1 MRTVVIAVLTLLAI
15 PIPADTAATRAELNP
30 HAIRSGVLRTP
41 YVPRRDYADGPYG
54 QIHFRDTSAG
64 RPLVLIH
71 QAPQSSRQF
80 TNVYEP
86 LHERGIRAIGID
98 MPGFGESDPTSFV
111 PTIEDWAAV
120 VPSVLDH
127 LGIDVAD
134 IAGHH
139 TGAMVAT
146 EVALQ
151 FPDRVRRVVLNGPF
165 PMDAER
171 RRGLLD
177 GMGKREVE
185 FEYPA
190 DGSHLKE
197 SYDIRYELY
206 GAGADPET
214 ITRYTLDKFNGYAPF
229 WTGHHAAFIYDH
241 GASIAK
247 LEHATLILTNTGDQI
262 YEEARMTHAARP
274 DFVYVE
280 LEGGGID
287 IVDQLTAEWVAAV
300 TAFLDAERSVDEFGK
315 QHTHD

>member
-1 MRTVVIAVLTLLAI
+1 MRFAALLLVVALAV
-15 PIPADTAATRAELNP
+15 PAMAADSGTRAESNP
-30 HAIRSGVLRTP
+30 HSLRSGRLETP
-41 YVPRRDYADGPYG
+41 YLPRRGYANGPYG
-54 QIHFRDTSAG
+54 QVHYRDTGSG

-86 LHERGIRAIGID
+86 LHVRGIRAIGVD
-98 MPGFGESDPTSFV
+98 LPGFGESDPMAFV

-120 VPSVLDH
+120 VPAVLDH
-127 LGIDVAD
+127 LGIDQAD

-171 RRGLLD
+171 RRGLLE

-185 FEYPA
+185 FEFPA
-190 DGSHLKE
+190 DGSHLRE
-197 SYDIRYELY
+197 TYDIRFELY
-206 GAGADPET
+206 GDDADPKT
-214 ITRYTLDKFNGYAPF
+214 ITRYTIDKFSGYAPF

-241 GASIAK
+241 AASISR
-247 LEHATLILTNTGDQI
+247 LEHPTLILTNTGDQI
-262 YEEARMTHAARP
+262 YEEAQMTRLQRP
-274 DFVYVE
+274 DFAYVE
-280 LEGGGID
+280 LDGGGID
-287 IVDQLTAEWVAAV
+287 VVDQLTTEWADSVA
-300 TAFLDAERSVDEFGK
+300 AFLDR
-315 QHTHD
+315 Q